1 MKWFKPAEL
10 TTNMGLRGHIKE
22 SVGTHGLFKALF
34 SGPITQNDQVL
45 LVLYKRVYPKIPE
58 LEDIPEELRQ
68 DTSGVNLVKGKH
80 LIYV

>member
-1 MKWFKPAEL
+1 
-10 TTNMGLRGHIKE
+10 MGLRGYIKE

-58 LEDIPEELRQ
+58 IEDIPEQLR
-68 DTSGVNLVKGKH
+68 TEGSEVNVVKGKH